1 MYGEENITEMNET
14 LNFYI
19 SNYFGVTD
27 SEQLKFINQ
36 LFVSKLVI
44 KGEFLVEQEKLC
56 DDLAFVENGFMR
68 MHTSVDGNEITQW
81 ISGPGHFAT
90 ELQSFIFNTPSRW
103 NIQAISDTTIFAISK
118 ENYQRV
124 CDTIPLWN
132 QLEKAFLIKC
142 FTTLENR
149 VFSHLSMSAEERY
162 QNFEFHFPDIFRSVP
177 QSYIASLL
185 GMTPETFS
193 RIRKK
198 ISK

>member
-1 MYGEENITEMNET
+1 MNET
-14 LNFYI
+14 LNVYI
-19 SNYFGVTD
+19 STYFGVTD
-27 SEQLKFINQ
+27 IEQLKFINQ
-36 LFVSKLVI
+36 LFDSKHVS
-44 KGEFLVEQEKLC
+44 KGEFLAEQDKLC
-56 DDLAFVENGFMR
+56 NDLAFVENGFMR
-68 MHTSVDGNEITQW
+68 MHTLVDGNEITQW

-90 ELQSFIFNTPSRW
+90 ELQSFIFDTPSRW
-103 NIQAISDTTIFAISK
+103 NIQAISDTNIFTISK

-124 CDTIPLWN
+124 CETIPLWN

-149 VFSHLSMSAEERY
+149 VLSHLSMSAEERY
-162 QNFEFHFPDIFRSVP
+162 QNFETYFPDIFRNVP

-198 ISK
+198 TSK

>member
-1 MYGEENITEMNET
+1 MNET
-14 LNFYI
+14 LNVYI
-19 SNYFGVTD
+19 STYFGVTD
-27 SEQLKFINQ
+27 EEQLKFINQ
-36 LFVSKLVI
+36 LFVSKHFS
-44 KGEFLVEQEKLC
+44 KGEFLAEQDKLC
-56 DDLAFVENGFMR
+56 NDLAFVENGFMR
-68 MHTSVDGNEITQW
+68 MHTLVDGNEITQW

-90 ELQSFIFNTPSRW
+90 ELQSFIFDTPSRW
-103 NIQAISDTTIFAISK
+103 NIQAISETSIFSISK

-149 VFSHLSMSAEERY
+149 VFSHLSMSAEERF
-162 QNFEFHFPDIFRSVP
+162 QNFETYFPDIFRSVP
-177 QSYIASLL
+177 QNYIASLL

>member
-1 MYGEENITEMNET
+1 MSSSLNI
-14 LNFYI
+14 YI
-19 SNYFGVTD
+19 STYFGVTD
-27 SEQLKFINQ
+27 IDQLNYINQ
-36 LFVSKLVI
+36 LFELKEI
-44 KGEFLVEQEKLC
+44 PRGEFLLEQEKIC

-68 MHTSVDGNEITQW
+68 MHTLVDGNEITQW

-90 ELQSFIFNTPSRW
+90 ELQSFIFDTPSRW
-103 NIQAISDTTIFAISK
+103 NIQAISDTNIFTISK

-124 CDTIPLWN
+124 CETIPLWN

-149 VFSHLSMSAEERY
+149 VLSHLSMSAEERY
-162 QNFEFHFPDIFRSVP
+162 QNFETYFPDIFRSVP